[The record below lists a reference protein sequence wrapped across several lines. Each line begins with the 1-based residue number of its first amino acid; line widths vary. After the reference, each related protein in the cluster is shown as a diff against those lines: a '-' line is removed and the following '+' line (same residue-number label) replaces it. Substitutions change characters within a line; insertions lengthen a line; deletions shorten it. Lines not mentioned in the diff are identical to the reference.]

1 MNLTELEIPLNQF
14 MKINASLFIC
24 VLFVL
29 VQNSCSKDDDKNETL
44 SVKNALVGAWE
55 TSMESSNWK
64 SISIESNGKMKY
76 GYMSPKELE
85 ENGWVYDEEKG
96 IYELVE
102 GMYYFTYSPKSNAY
116 WAFDETTQSIS
127 MYTDDG
133 YYAFT
138 YRVVMNDDMKS
149 WVGVDTQGK
158 SYTFVKAK

>member
-85 ENGWVYDEEKG
+85 ENGWVYDEEK
-96 IYELVE
+96 
-102 GMYYFTYSPKSNAY
+102 
-116 WAFDETTQSIS
+116 
-127 MYTDDG
+127 
-133 YYAFT
+133 
-138 YRVVMNDDMKS
+138 
-149 WVGVDTQGK
+149 
-158 SYTFVKAK
+158 